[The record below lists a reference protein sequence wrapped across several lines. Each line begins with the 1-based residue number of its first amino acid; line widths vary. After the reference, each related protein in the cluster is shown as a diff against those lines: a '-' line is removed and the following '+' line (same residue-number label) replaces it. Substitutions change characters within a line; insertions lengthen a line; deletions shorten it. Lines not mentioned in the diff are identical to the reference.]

1 MDILKIATAGSVDDG
16 KSTLIGR
23 ILYETKSLK
32 DDQLEHIEAKS
43 KAKGYDYM
51 DFSLATDGLLTEREQ
66 GITIDVSN
74 IYFSTEVRRFIIAD
88 SPGHEEYTRNMVTG
102 ASTSQAAI
110 ILLDARKGVIKQ
122 TKRHFFITQL
132 LGIKKIV
139 VAINK
144 MDLIDFDKVAYDKI
158 VTDFKVLVDSFGKEG
173 LEITYTPISA
183 LDGDNIVTK
192 SERTPWYDGLPLLRI
207 LESIDVVEQPLN
219 QDVFQVQYVI
229 RPRVAQLHDY
239 RGFAGKVRSGQVKVG
254 DEVKVFASGRTSTI
268 KAIEKYGEPVES
280 LTQNENGTI
289 LLEDEVDISR
299 GDTLLTTKTE
309 IPNSKMITAN
319 VCWMNPESLTP
330 GKKVFLQQGIH
341 RVIAKVRNVTNKLDL
356 ETLEASATS
365 QLHLNDIGNVEI
377 QLASPILSESY
388 ENNPKTGAF
397 ILIDEITNNTA
408 GVGFL
413 N

>member
-43 KAKGYDYM
+43 KAKGYDYL

-74 IYFSTEVRRFIIAD
+74 IYFSTSVRRFIIAD

-132 LGIKKIV
+132 LGIKHIV

-144 MDLIDFDKVAYDKI
+144 MDLVDFDQTVFNTIKSDFQQL
-158 VTDFKVLVDSFGKEG
+158 VTSFGSAD
-173 LEITYTPISA
+173 LDISFTPISA
-183 LDGDNIVTK
+183 LDGDNIVALSAK
-192 SERTPWYDGLPLLRI
+192 TPWYSGKPLLRL
-207 LESIDVVEQPLN
+207 LEEIDSQEKPLH

-229 RPRVAQLHDY
+229 RPRTAELHDY
-239 RGFAGKVRSGQVKVG
+239 RGFAGKVRSGSISVG
-254 DEVKVFASGRTSTI
+254 DEIKVLASGRTS
-268 KAIEKYGEPVES
+268 KVKSIEKYGDPITK
-280 LTQNENGTI
+280 LAQNENGTI
-289 LLEDEVDISR
+289 LLEDEIDISR
-299 GDTLLTTKTE
+299 GDTILTSKTVIE
-309 IPNSKMITAN
+309 SSKLITAN

-330 GKKVFLQQGIH
+330 GKKITVQQGIH
-341 RVIAKVRNVTNKLDL
+341 RVIAKVKNVTNKLNL
-356 ETLEASATS
+356 ETLETTPTNE
-365 QLHLNDIGNVEI
+365 LHLNDIGNVEI
-377 QLASPILSESY
+377 QLSNPILSESY
-388 ENNPKTGAF
+388 KNNPKTGAF
-397 ILIDEITNNTA
+397 ILIDEVTNNTA

>member
-23 ILYETKSLK
+23 ILYETNSLK
-32 DDQLEHIEAKS
+32 EDQLEHIEAKS
-43 KAKGYDYM
+43 KSKGYDYL

-132 LGIKKIV
+132 LGIKHIV

-144 MDLIDFDKVAYDKI
+144 MDLVGFDKATYDTI
-158 VTDFKVLVDSFGKEG
+158 VSDFQQLITSFGKTD
-173 LEITYTPISA
+173 LNIQFIPVSA
-183 LDGDNIVTK
+183 LQGDNIVTLSK
-192 SERTPWYDGLPLLRI
+192 QTPWYEGQALLRL
-207 LESIDVVEQPLN
+207 LETIDAQEKALA
-219 QDVFQVQYVI
+219 QDIFQVQYVI
-229 RPRVAQLHDY
+229 RPRTAELHDY
-239 RGFAGKVRSGQVKVG
+239 RGFAGKVRSGDIQVG
-254 DEVKVFASGRTSTI
+254 DAVKVFPSGRTS
-268 KAIEKYGEPVES
+268 KVKSIEKYGEPVS
-280 LTQNENGTI
+280 ALSQNENGTI
-289 LLEDEVDISR
+289 LLEDEIDISR
-299 GDTLLTTKTE
+299 GDTLLTQQTQ
-309 IPNSKMITAN
+309 IADSKIIKAN
-319 VCWMNPESLTP
+319 VCWMQPDSLTA
-330 GKKVFLQQGIH
+330 GRKVFLQQGIH
-341 RVIAKVRNVTNKLDL
+341 RVIAKVKSVSNKLNL
-356 ETLEASATS
+356 ETLETTEASA
-365 QLHLNDIGNVEI
+365 LNLNDIGQVEI
-377 QLASPILSESY
+377 QLANPILVETY
-388 ENNPKTGAF
+388 ENNPKIGAF
-397 ILIDEITNNTA
+397 ILIDELTNNTA

>member
-32 DDQLEHIEAKS
+32 DDQLAHIEAKS
-43 KAKGYDYM
+43 KSKGYDYM

-144 MDLIDFDKVAYDKI
+144 MDLVGFDKAVFDKI
-158 VTDFKVLVDSFGKEG
+158 VEDFKVLVKSFGKAD
-173 LEITYTPISA
+173 LEISYSPISA

-192 SERTPWYDGLPLLRI
+192 SDKTPWYNGLPLLRI
-207 LESIDVVEQPLN
+207 LESIDVIEKPLN

-229 RPRVAQLHDY
+229 RPRVAELHDY

-254 DEVKVFASGRTSTI
+254 DEVKVFASGRTSKI
-268 KAIEKYGEPVES
+268 KAIEKYGDPVES
-280 LTQNENGTI
+280 LSQNENGTI

-299 GDTLLTTKTE
+299 GDTLLTVKTQ

-330 GKKVFLQQGIH
+330 GKKIFLQQGIH
-341 RVIAKVRNVTNKLDL
+341 RVIAKVKNVTNKLDL
-356 ETLEASATS
+356 ESLETSATS

>member
-43 KAKGYDYM
+43 KAKGYDYL

-74 IYFSTEVRRFIIAD
+74 IYFSTAVRRFIIAD

-132 LGIKKIV
+132 LGIKHIV

-144 MDLIDFDKVAYDKI
+144 MDLVDFDETVFNTIKSDFQQL
-158 VTDFKVLVDSFGKEG
+158 VTSFGSEDLG
-173 LEITYTPISA
+173 ISFTPISA
-183 LDGDNIVTK
+183 LDGDNIVTLSAK
-192 SERTPWYDGLPLLRI
+192 TPWYSGKPLLRL
-207 LESIDVVEQPLN
+207 LEEIDSQEKPLH

-229 RPRVAQLHDY
+229 RPRTTELHDY
-239 RGFAGKVRSGQVKVG
+239 RGFAGKVRSGSIAVG
-254 DEVKVFASGRTSTI
+254 DEIKVLASGRTS
-268 KAIEKYGEPVES
+268 
-280 LTQNENGTI
+280 
-289 LLEDEVDISR
+289 
-299 GDTLLTTKTE
+299 
-309 IPNSKMITAN
+309 
-319 VCWMNPESLTP
+319 
-330 GKKVFLQQGIH
+330 KVKQF
-341 RVIAKVRNVTNKLDL
+341 
-356 ETLEASATS
+356 
-365 QLHLNDIGNVEI
+365 
-377 QLASPILSESY
+377 
-388 ENNPKTGAF
+388 
-397 ILIDEITNNTA
+397 
-408 GVGFL
+408 
-413 N
+413 

>member
-23 ILYETKSLK
+23 ILFETNSLK
-32 DDQLEHIEAKS
+32 EDQLEHIEAKS
-43 KAKGYDYM
+43 KSKGYDYL

-132 LGIKKIV
+132 LGIKHIV

-144 MDLIDFDKVAYDKI
+144 MDLVGFDKATYDTI
-158 VTDFKVLVDSFGKEG
+158 VSDFQQLITSFGKKD
-173 LEITYTPISA
+173 LNIQFIPVSA
-183 LDGDNIVTK
+183 LQGDNIVN
-192 SERTPWYDGLPLLRI
+192 SSNQTPWYEGKPLLRL
-207 LESIDVVEQPLN
+207 LETIDAQEKALA
-219 QDVFQVQYVI
+219 QDIFQVQYVI
-229 RPRVAQLHDY
+229 RPRTTELHDY
-239 RGFAGKVRSGQVKVG
+239 RGFAGKVRSGDIQVG
-254 DEVKVFASGRTSTI
+254 DAVKVFPSGRTS
-268 KAIEKYGEPVES
+268 KVKSIEKYGEPVS
-280 LTQNENGTI
+280 ALSQNENGTI
-289 LLEDEVDISR
+289 LLEDEIDISR
-299 GDTLLTTKTE
+299 GDTLLTQQTQ
-309 IPNSKMITAN
+309 IADSKIIKAN
-319 VCWMNPESLTP
+319 VCWMQPDSLSA
-330 GKKVFLQQGIH
+330 GRKVFLQQGIH
-341 RVIAKVRNVTNKLDL
+341 RVIAKVKSVSNKLNL
-356 ETLEASATS
+356 ETLETTQASE
-365 QLHLNDIGNVEI
+365 LNLNDIGQVEI
-377 QLASPILSESY
+377 QLANPILVETY
-388 ENNPKTGAF
+388 ENNPKIGAF
-397 ILIDEITNNTA
+397 ILIDELTNNTA